1 MGVGKSPY
9 LSKKQSMR
17 YDSTTGLPADVIQ
30 EIVARVW
37 DVAQGR
43 GLDFSRHK
51 VKLYQQVLIC
61 LILLGQNMSQMVIA
75 YMVGMSQPTICRIW
89 RRITGFLETVLV
101 LTSGG
106 LAEAIRPGHLLLV
119 DGSFVPTGNRPASG
133 QAAVKNYSGKRKVQ
147 CLNIQV
153 AATDRGDLVAVSDPF
168 PGARH
173 DARLIQEC
181 GWCDLLA
188 ETAATW
194 VADTAYT
201 ATTAVTPVKKKPS
214 QPRADWEK
222 QFNRT
227 VAGIRASVEHCI
239 AHLKNWKM
247 LVNGYRGRLSEL
259 PAIIRI
265 VTQLELLRTQ

>member
-1 MGVGKSPY
+1 
-9 LSKKQSMR
+9 MR

-37 DVAQGR
+37 DVARGR

-51 VKLYQQVLIC
+51 VKLYQQVVIC
-61 LILLGQNMSQMVIA
+61 LILLRQNTSQMVIA
-75 YMVGMSQPTICRIW
+75 DMVGVSQPTICRIW
-89 RRITGFLETVLV
+89 RRITGILETVLV

-106 LAEAIRPGHLLLV
+106 LAEAIQQGHLLLV

-133 QAAVKNYSGKRKVQ
+133 QAAANYSGKRKVQ

-173 DARLIQEC
+173 DAGVIQEC
-181 GWCDLLA
+181 GWSDLLA
-188 ETAATW
+188 EVGACW

-214 QPRADWEK
+214 QPRADREK

-227 VAGIRASVEHCI
+227 IAGIRASVEHCI

-247 LVNGYRGRLSEL
+247 LANGYRGRLKEL